1 LLPIEQKA
9 QFSMTKTFPVT
20 HSILSIS
27 ALITELLP
35 EYAIETPTDCRFLQ
49 PGLNDTFLVDT
60 LTAKYILRVYRH
72 NWRSLDE
79 ILYELDA
86 LLHLKNAGVNVSAPV
101 MRKDGNIIGSLVA
114 PEGLGYVVLFTY
126 AHGKEPDYET
136 EKELEAYLYGKAV
149 AKIHAATDTFKSSHS
164 RPSIDLE
171 YLLDIPLRSIQPF
184 LYHRLEDWEYL
195 TRLATKLKTQILD
208 LSPNNLELGFC
219 HGDFHSGNAH
229 LDLNEQITF
238 FDFDS
243 CGMGWRSYDIANFR
257 WNARLNKKEKEMWP
271 SFLHG
276 YTEERHLSELDIQ
289 TTQYFI
295 PIRHVWLLGLHT
307 SNGQDWGFSW
317 INDGYFNRAMKFFR
331 EWETEYL
338 NE

>member
-1 LLPIEQKA
+1 MSKI
-9 QFSMTKTFPVT
+9 FPVT
-20 HSILSIS
+20 HSILSTS
-27 ALITELLP
+27 ALITEFLP

-49 PGLNDTFLVDT
+49 PGLNDTFLVIT
-60 LTAKYILRVYRH
+60 PTAKYILRVYRH
-72 NWRSLDE
+72 NWRSIDE

-86 LLHLKNAGVNVSAPV
+86 LLYLKNAGVNVSVPI
-101 MRKDGNIIGSLVA
+101 MRKDGNLIGSIVA
-114 PEGLGYVVLFTY
+114 PEGLRYVVLFTY

-136 EKELEAYLYGKAV
+136 EKEREAYIYGKAV
-149 AKIHAATDTFKSSHS
+149 AKIHAATDTFQSNHH
-164 RPSIDLE
+164 RFTINLE

-184 LYHRLEDWEYL
+184 LAHRPEDWKYL

-208 LSPNNLELGFC
+208 LSLNNLELGFC

-229 LDLNEQITF
+229 LVGGASPLENRNEQITF

-243 CGMGWRSYDIANFR
+243 CAMGWRSYDIANFR

-276 YTEERHLSELDIQ
+276 YTEERHLSEIDIQ
-289 TTQYFI
+289 ATQYFV

-317 INDGYFNRAMKFFR
+317 INDGYFDRALKFFR